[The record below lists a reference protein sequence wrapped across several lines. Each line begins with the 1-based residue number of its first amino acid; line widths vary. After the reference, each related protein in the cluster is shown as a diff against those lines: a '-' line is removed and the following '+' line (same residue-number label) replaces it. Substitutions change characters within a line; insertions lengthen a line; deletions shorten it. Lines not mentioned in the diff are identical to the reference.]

1 MFVICWSSFVW
12 NSDLKLLCLFN
23 TLFSQTIKNHLQV
36 GWNNYT
42 WFKWV
47 ESAYF
52 QEIHKQRVVFMVSG
66 VHHTWSGCS
75 WALHTVSKLLMQ
87 TKYVLLLLFH
97 IKSTSKKIQK
107 RSNIVLTAIVHQH
120 FQHFL
125 VSRAFSYFGKWV
137 MEQDAAARVAAFR
150 WRKWPGATLLTSPG
164 HNGQKSR
171 LKQSR
176 PLWDARLKSSS
187 VLPTAVC
194 HVEFQF
200 ESCSSYS
207 WAKIDSEN
215 MYWYIT

>member
-42 WFKWV
+42 WFKLV

-75 WALHTVSKLLMQ
+75 RTLHTVSKLLMQ

-107 RSNIVLTAIVHQH
+107 KKQHCADSNRSST
-120 FQHFL
+120 F
-125 VSRAFSYFGKWV
+125 SAFFSQQSIFIFWQ
-137 MEQDAAARVAAFR
+137 M
-150 WRKWPGATLLTSPG
+150 S
-164 HNGQKSR
+164 NGTR
-171 LKQSR
+171 C
-176 PLWDARLKSSS
+176 SS
-187 VLPTAVC
+187 
-194 HVEFQF
+194 Q
-200 ESCSSYS
+200 SCSF
-207 WAKIDSEN
+207 
-215 MYWYIT
+215 